1 MKINNENLRALAG
14 IILLVLCVLS
24 MWKTNSSQVFD
35 YVILSLV
42 GFLAGGSL
50 LSNQKKEEE

>member
-1 MKINNENLRALAG
+1 MKISNESLRALSG
-14 IILLVLCVLS
+14 IILLILCIFS

-50 LSNQKKEEE
+50 LSKKEEE